1 MRSKLCE
8 KCLTFYER
16 TTSQMPERERTEK
29 MLEEGKRQFGIEE
42 DFCIYCRKEIINFK
56 EPIVVHNS
64 GLKNHISYYHLNCYK
79 DNN

>member
-1 MRSKLCE
+1 
-8 KCLTFYER
+8 
-16 TTSQMPERERTEK
+16 MPERERTEK